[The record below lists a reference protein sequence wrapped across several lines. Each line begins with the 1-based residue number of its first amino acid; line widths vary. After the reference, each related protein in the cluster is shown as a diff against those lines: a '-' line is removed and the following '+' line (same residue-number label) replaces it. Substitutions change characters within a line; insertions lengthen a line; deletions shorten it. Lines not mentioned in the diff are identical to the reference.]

1 MNKTK
6 FKELRITFSHSR
18 KKLMKVNDQD
28 LECVKHAKIFGLQIS
43 SDLTWN
49 NHIVEIVKKVS
60 KHP

>member
-18 KKLMKVNDQD
+18 KNLMKVNGQD
-28 LECVKHAKIFGLQIS
+28 VECVKHAKILGLQIS

-49 NHIVEIVKKVS
+49 
-60 KHP
+60 KHNM